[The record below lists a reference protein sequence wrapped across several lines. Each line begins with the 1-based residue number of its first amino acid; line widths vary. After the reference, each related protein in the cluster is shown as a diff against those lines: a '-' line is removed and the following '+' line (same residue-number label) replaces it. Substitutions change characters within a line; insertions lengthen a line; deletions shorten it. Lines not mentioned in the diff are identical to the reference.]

1 MTFEKFSQG
10 KSLLHRTD
18 TRVKLV
24 SAISLTLV
32 IALCQSFYT
41 SLAGLTVG
49 LLLLTFSR
57 LNLRF
62 VFWRLVLVNS
72 FIAFLWITLPLTYP
86 GDALYALGPVTLSKQ
101 GVALAALISIKANAI
116 ILFFITLL
124 ATSTVV
130 DLGHGLESL
139 RMPKKLCLL
148 LLFSYRYIFVVN
160 QEYHRLLRAAKLRCF
175 KPRTNLHT
183 YRTYAYLFGMTL
195 VKSWNRAERVGQ
207 AMMLRGF
214 HGQFYSLEEKT
225 VTKVDFIFLIIMM
238 SAAIGLAYI
247 ELMK

>member
-24 SAISLTLV
+24 SAMSLTLV
-32 IALCQSFYT
+32 IALCHSFYT
-41 SLAGLTVG
+41 SLAGLSAG
-49 LLLLTFSR
+49 LLLLIFSR
-57 LNLRF
+57 LNLRL

-86 GDALYALGPVTLSKQ
+86 GEALYVLGPVSLSGQ
-101 GVALAALISIKANAI
+101 GIELAALISIKANAI

-124 ATSTVV
+124 ATATVA

-214 HGQFYSLEEKT
+214 HGRFYSIQEKT
-225 VTKVDFIFLIIMM
+225 ITKVDLVFLIIMM
-238 SAAIGLAYI
+238 IAAIGLAFI
-247 ELMK
+247 EITN